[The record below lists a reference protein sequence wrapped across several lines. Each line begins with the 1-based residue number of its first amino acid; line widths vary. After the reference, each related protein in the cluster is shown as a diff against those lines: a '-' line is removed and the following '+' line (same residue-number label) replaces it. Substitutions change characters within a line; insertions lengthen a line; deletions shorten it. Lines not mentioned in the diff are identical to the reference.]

1 VADIRRART
10 IAARVQELYD
20 LTDDPVEACNRWTDP
35 DLHDLRQH
43 LRAKLKHTRAS
54 SIPER
59 NQPWPY
65 ASRRPPSPSPF
76 MLARWFA
83 RS

>member
-1 VADIRRART
+1 MSPLDD
-10 IAARVQELYD
+10 QCELYD
-20 LTDDPVEACNRWTDP
+20 LTDDPVEACNRRTDP

-43 LRAKLKHTRAS
+43 LRTQLKHTRAS

-59 NQPWPY
+59 NQPWPC
-65 ASRRPPSPSPF
+65 ASRRPPIPSSSQPS